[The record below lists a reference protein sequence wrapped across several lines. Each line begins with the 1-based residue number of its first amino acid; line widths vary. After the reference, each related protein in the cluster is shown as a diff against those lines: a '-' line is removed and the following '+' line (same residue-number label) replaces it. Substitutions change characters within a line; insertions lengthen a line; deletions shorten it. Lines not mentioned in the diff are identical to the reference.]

1 MAHTLPPFPNF
12 NLQATDANNIGLE
25 WAKWVERFENFIIAC
40 NITSDTRKKALLL
53 HYAGEEVFDIFRSL
67 PDSLPAP
74 STATSTTA
82 APDASRAP
90 TSEYA
95 AAKAKLDAHF
105 APRVNPTF
113 SVYRFRQAQQ
123 DVGESLD
130 AFYARLRQLSRHAT
144 FPTPISKSKTKSLS
158 LRHHRV
164 CGNTRCF
171 THSTCQTFSSRDG
184 CSKMWNTMYL
194 RSSGAPKKP
203 YSQYRNR
210 SSAVAASPDKTRN
223 HIHDRTIRCNNI
235 TALRRIVATVAA
247 IGHTTEDV
255 HTVQHG
261 AERAEP
267 ATRWDTLPSCV
278 ARRTS
283 QLFKRSAKPAKTT
296 AQATKNTSL
305 LPKQRPQ
312 RARLRKP

>member
-130 AFYARLRQLSRHAT
+130 AFYARLRQLSRHCNFSDADLEIKNQIVIAT
-144 FPTPISKSKTKSLS
+144 T
-158 LRHHRV
+158 
-164 CGNTRCF
+164 
-171 THSTCQTFSSRDG
+171 SS
-184 CSKMWNTMYL
+184 
-194 RSSGAPKKP
+194 
-203 YSQYRNR
+203 
-210 SSAVAASPDKTRN
+210 
-223 HIHDRTIRCNNI
+223 
-235 TALRRIVATVAA
+235 
-247 IGHTTEDV
+247 
-255 HTVQHG
+255 
-261 AERAEP
+261 
-267 ATRWDTLPSCV
+267 
-278 ARRTS
+278 
-283 QLFKRSAKPAKTT
+283 
-296 AQATKNTSL
+296 
-305 LPKQRPQ
+305 
-312 RARLRKP
+312 RLRKYAMLHSLDLPDILKQ